1 MPPPAVRVFHVSDEQ
16 AQQTLVTLL
25 RQWLPGE
32 SWSQVRKLL
41 TARHIQVNGNLCL
54 DEGRRLKAKDVVRI
68 LDNSQATPPKD
79 ADVKIRYMDQ
89 HIVIVEKPA
98 GMTTLRHAEERDWP
112 TRRKQVQPT
121 LDEVL
126 PKVIALQDK
135 SRHTKGKGTGT
146 GTGTGKKPPR
156 VRAVHRLDR
165 ETSGLMVFARTPE
178 AEQKLVQMFR
188 KHDMHRQYV
197 AIVQGRPEAQTITS
211 NLVRDRGDGKRGS
224 TTLKDVGQHAVTHV
238 KPIEYL
244 HGYTVVECQ
253 LETGRTHQ
261 IRIHL
266 SELGHVLCGEKVYHT
281 PLFQKA
287 IPDHSGAS
295 RIALH
300 AAELGLTH
308 PITGEPM
315 HFKMQMPPDMAEL
328 LKRLRAKSTT
338 K

>member
-1 MPPPAVRVFHVSDEQ
+1 MPPPAVQVFHVSDDQ
-16 AQQTLVTLL
+16 AQQTLLALL
-25 RQWLPGE
+25 RQWLPGQ

-41 TARHIQVNGNLCL
+41 SGRHVQINGNMCL
-54 DEGRRLKAKDVVRI
+54 DEGRRLKAKDVIRV
-68 LDNSQATPPKD
+68 LDNPQAQPPRD
-79 ADVKIRYMDQ
+79 ADVKIRYMDL

-98 GMTTLRHAEERDWP
+98 GMTTLRHAEEQDWP
-112 TRRKQVQPT
+112 SRRKQVQPT

-126 PKVIALQDK
+126 PKVIAQQDK
-135 SRHTKGKGTGT
+135 TKQPKGKR
-146 GTGTGKKPPR
+146 PPR
-156 VRAVHRLDR
+156 IRAVHRLDR
-165 ETSGLMVFARTPE
+165 ETSGLMIFARTPE

-197 AIVQGRPEAQTITS
+197 AIVQGRLEAQTIES
-211 NLVRDRGDGKRGS
+211 DLIRDRGDGKRGS
-224 TTLKDVGQHAVTHV
+224 TTLKDAGQHAITHV

-244 HGYTVVECQ
+244 EGYTVVECK

-266 SELGHVLCGEKVYHT
+266 SELGHVLCGEKIYHT
-281 PLFQKA
+281 PLFQKP

-300 AAELGLTH
+300 AAELGLKH
-308 PITGEPM
+308 PITGEEM
-315 HFKMQMPPDMAEL
+315 LFKMQMPPDMAEL
-328 LKRLRAKSTT
+328 LKRLRAQSAK

>member
-1 MPPPAVRVFHVSDEQ
+1 MPRPAVKVFHVTDPQ

-41 TARHIQVNGNLCL
+41 TGRHVQVNGNLCL
-54 DEGRRLKAKDVVRI
+54 DEGRRLKAQDVVRV
-68 LDNSQATPPKD
+68 LDHSQARPPKQ
-79 ADVKIRYMDQ
+79 ADVKIRYLDQ
-89 HIVIVEKPA
+89 HIAIVEKPA

-112 TRRKQVQPT
+112 SRRKQVQPT

-126 PKVIALQDK
+126 PQVIALRDK
-135 SRHTKGKGTGT
+135 SRPQKGKR
-146 GTGTGKKPPR
+146 PPR

-178 AEQKLVQMFR
+178 AEVKLVSMFR
-188 KHDMHRQYV
+188 KHDIHRQYV
-197 AIVQGRPEAQTITS
+197 AIVQGKLEAQTITS

-244 HGYTVVECQ
+244 DGYTVVECR

-266 SELGHVLCGEKVYHT
+266 SERGHVLCGEKVYHT

-300 AAELGLTH
+300 AAELGLVH
-308 PITGEPM
+308 PVTGESL
-315 HFKMQMPPDMAEL
+315 HFKMAMPPDMAEL
-328 LKRLRAKSTT
+328 LTRLRAKSTR
-338 K
+338 KS